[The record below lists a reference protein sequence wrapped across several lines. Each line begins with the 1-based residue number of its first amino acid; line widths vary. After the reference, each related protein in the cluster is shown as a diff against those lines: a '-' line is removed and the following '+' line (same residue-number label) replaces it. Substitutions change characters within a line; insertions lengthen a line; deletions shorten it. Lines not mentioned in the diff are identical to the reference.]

1 MHNRHVAFLALLTG
15 LLLVVSLTQRQAA
28 AQAPVAGA
36 NTTSTK
42 KAWTL
47 SRTPDGQPDLQG
59 VWANNNATP
68 LERPAVLDGRT
79 TLTDEEV
86 AALRKKAGELFN
98 GDGDAAFGD
107 EIFRSVLE
115 SVKTGQSVPYQKAA
129 NEFDFGTGDYNS
141 FWIVQREWDNR
152 TSLITDPPDGRLPPM
167 TPQGLRRRD
176 AAAAALR
183 RQAQGPEDR
192 TLGERCITWGTPSL
206 RAGYNS
212 YYQIV
217 QTPGYLMIL
226 MEMAHDARIIPLDG
240 RPHLSSRVGQW
251 MGDSRGHWEGDTL
264 VVDTTNYA
272 PQGFQATSSEKLHVV
287 ERFTRTGP
295 EYIKYEFTIDDPDT
309 WTRPWSAMIPLRHS
323 PDKLFEYACH
333 EGNTGLEGILSGA
346 RADEQRVS
354 K

>member
-1 MHNRHVAFLALLTG
+1 MHRYLAFVGALA
-15 LLLVVSLTQRQAA
+15 VVVTLAQGQVT
-28 AQAPVAGA
+28 AQAPVARA
-36 NTTSTK
+36 NTTSIK

-68 LERPAVLDGRT
+68 LERPTVLAGRT
-79 TLTDEEV
+79 TLTNEEV
-86 AALRKKAGELFN
+86 AALKKKAGELFN

-115 SVKTGQSVPYQKAA
+115 SVKAGQSAPYQKAPQ
-129 NEFDFGTGDYNS
+129 EIDFGTGDYNS
-141 FWIVQREWDNR
+141 FWIVERDWNNR

-167 TPQGLRRRD
+167 TPEGQQRRD
-176 AAAAALR
+176 AAAAAR
-183 RQAQGPEDR
+183 KRPAAGPEDR
-192 TLGERCITWGTPSL
+192 TLGERCITFGTPSL

-212 YYQIV
+212 YYQIL
-217 QTPGYLMIL
+217 QTPGYVVIL

-240 RPHLSSRVGQW
+240 RSHPPSTIREW

-272 PQGFQATSSEKLHVV
+272 PQGFQATSSAKLHVV

-295 EYIKYEFTIDDPDT
+295 ENLKYEFTINDPDT
-309 WTRPWSAMIPLRHS
+309 WTKPWSVMIPLRHS
-323 PDKLFEYACH
+323 PDALFEYACH
-333 EGNTGLEGILSGA
+333 EGNTGLEGILAGA
-346 RADEQRVS
+346 RAEEQATGKR
-354 K
+354 

>member
-1 MHNRHVAFLALLTG
+1 MHRYLAFAGALA
-15 LLLVVSLTQRQAA
+15 VVVTLAQGQVT
-28 AQAPVAGA
+28 AQAPVARA
-36 NTTSTK
+36 NTTSIK

-68 LERPAVLDGRT
+68 LERPTVLAGRT
-79 TLTDEEV
+79 TLTNEEV
-86 AALRKKAGELFN
+86 AALKKKAGELFN

-115 SVKTGQSVPYQKAA
+115 SVKAGQSAPYQKAPQ
-129 NEFDFGTGDYNS
+129 EIDFGTGDYNS
-141 FWIVQREWDNR
+141 FWIVERDWNNR

-167 TPQGLRRRD
+167 TQEGQRRRD
-176 AAAAALR
+176 AAAAAR
-183 RQAQGPEDR
+183 KRPAAGPEDR
-192 TLGERCITWGTPSL
+192 TLGERCITFGTPSL

-212 YYQIV
+212 YYQIL
-217 QTPGYLMIL
+217 QTPGYVVIL

-240 RPHLSSRVGQW
+240 RPHPPSAIREW

-272 PQGFQATSSEKLHVV
+272 PQGFQATSSAKLHVV

-295 EYIKYEFTIDDPDT
+295 ENLKYEFTINDPDT
-309 WTRPWSAMIPLRHS
+309 WIKPWSVMIPLRHS
-323 PDKLFEYACH
+323 PDALFEYACH
-333 EGNTGLEGILSGA
+333 EGNTGLEGILAGA
-346 RADEQRVS
+346 RAEEQAAR
-354 K
+354 KR

>member
-1 MHNRHVAFLALLTG
+1 MRNRHFAFVTG
-15 LLLVVSLTQRQAA
+15 LLLVLSLTQGQVA
-28 AQAPVAGA
+28 AQAPVAKA
-36 NTTSTK
+36 NTTSIK
-42 KAWTL
+42 KDWTL
-47 SRTPDGQPDLQG
+47 PRTPDGQPDLQG

-68 LERPAVLDGRT
+68 LERPAVLGGRA
-79 TLTDEEV
+79 TLTNEEV
-86 AALRKKAGELFN
+86 AALKKKAGELFN

-115 SVKTGQSVPYQKAA
+115 SVKAGQSAPYQKAA
-129 NEFDFGTGDYNS
+129 DEFDFGTGDYNS
-141 FWIVQREWDNR
+141 FWLVQRDWDNR

-167 TPQGLRRRD
+167 TPQGQERRD
-176 AAAAALR
+176 DAALAR
-183 RQAQGPEDR
+183 KRPAQGPEDR
-192 TLGERCITWGTPSL
+192 SLGERCITFGTPSL

-217 QTPGYLMIL
+217 QTPGYVVIL

-240 RPHLSSRVGQW
+240 RPHPSSTVHQW

-272 PQGFQATSSEKLHVV
+272 PQGFQATSSAKLHVV

-295 EYIKYEFTIDDPDT
+295 ENIKYEFTIDDPDT
-309 WTRPWSAMIPLRHS
+309 WTKPWSVMIPLRHS

-333 EGNTGLEGILSGA
+333 EGNTGLGGILAGA
-346 RADEQRVS
+346 RADEEGAS

>member
-1 MHNRHVAFLALLTG
+1 MLHRHFVFVTG
-15 LLLVVSLTQRQAA
+15 LVLVMSLSERQVA
-28 AQAPVAGA
+28 AQAPAA
-36 NTTSTK
+36 TTNPSTTN
-42 KAWTL
+42 KAWKVP
-47 SRTPDGQPDLQG
+47 RTPDGQPDLQG

-68 LERPAVLDGRT
+68 LERPTVLAGRA

-86 AALRKKAGELFN
+86 TALKKKAGQLFN

-115 SVKTGQSVPYQKAA
+115 SVKAGQSTPYRKAA
-129 NEFDFGTGDYNS
+129 DEFDFGTGDYNS
-141 FWIVQREWDNR
+141 FWLVQRDWDNR

-167 TPQGLRRRD
+167 TPQGQKRRD
-176 AAAAALR
+176 AANAA
-183 RQAQGPEDR
+183 RQRPAQGPEDR
-192 TLGERCITWGTPSL
+192 SLGERCVTFGTPSL

-217 QTPGYLMIL
+217 QTPGYVVIL
-226 MEMAHDARIIPLDG
+226 MEMAHDARIIPLDR
-240 RPHLSSRVGQW
+240 RPHVPSMVHQW

-272 PQGFQATSSEKLHVV
+272 PQGFQATSSAKLHVV

-295 EYIKYEFTIDDPDT
+295 EIIKYEFTIDDPDT
-309 WTRPWSAMIPLRHS
+309 WTKPWSVMIPLRHS

-333 EGNTGLEGILSGA
+333 EGNTGLEGILTGA
-346 RADEQRVS
+346 RADEERAS